1 MTMPRSKIPHEDS
14 PDLTPLAA
22 DEADP
27 IAAAIAQ
34 ADGEVKD
41 EQEQEQA
48 GGGGEEDEEMD
59 EMGSEDDGED
69 YEAERQR
76 IIKCVPALSQTAP
89 PFDSCVKGTI

>member
-48 GGGGEEDEEMD
+48 AGGGGEEDEEMD

-76 IIKCVPALSQTAP
+76 IIRCARTLEH
-89 PFDSCVKGTI
+89 

>member
-1 MTMPRSKIPHEDS
+1 MPRSKIPHEDS

-27 IAAAIAQ
+27 IAAVIAQ
-34 ADGEVKD
+34 ADDEVKD

-48 GGGGEEDEEMD
+48 GGGGGGEEDEEMD
-59 EMGSEDDGED
+59 EMGSEDEGED

-76 IIKCVPALSQTAP
+76 IIKCAP
-89 PFDSCVKGTI
+89 SLEH